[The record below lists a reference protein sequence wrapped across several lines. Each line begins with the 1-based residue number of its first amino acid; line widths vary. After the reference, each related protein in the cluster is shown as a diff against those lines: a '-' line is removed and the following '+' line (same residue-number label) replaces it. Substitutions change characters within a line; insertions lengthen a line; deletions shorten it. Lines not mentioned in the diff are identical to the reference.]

1 MSESKS
7 MILGVA
13 GPELTPE
20 EEAFFRAERPWG
32 FILFGRNVVSS
43 DQLRRLTDALRSCL
57 ADPGIPILIDQEGG
71 RVQRLRPPLA
81 PNYPPAIR
89 IGELFDRDEAAGRRA
104 AWLLG
109 RLHALDLAA
118 HGINVDCVPV
128 LDVPAEGSHEV
139 IGQRAY
145 HRDPETVAL
154 LASDTAEGLMAG
166 GLLPVMKHMPGHGR
180 ANADT
185 HFDLPVVDTPLDE
198 LARIDFLPFRRLNT
212 LPMGMSA
219 HVVFSAI
226 DRSAPA
232 TQSAQVIEQVIRGAI
247 GFDGLL
253 MTDDLSMNALKGD
266 LGERAAAALSAGC
279 DVALHCNGKM
289 DEMELVARAAG
300 ALNGEPLVRAEKAR
314 ASFQPARPCDGEALR
329 QEFDHLISAGTGA
342 VAVA

>member
-7 MILGVA
+7 MILGLA
-13 GPELTPE
+13 GPDLTGG

-43 DQLRRLTDALRSCL
+43 DQLRRLTDSLRKVL
-57 ADPGIPILIDQEGG
+57 DDEDVPILIDQEGG

-81 PNYPPAIR
+81 PHYPPAIR
-89 IGELFDRDEAAGRRA
+89 VGQLFDGDETAGRRA

-109 RLHALDLAA
+109 RLHALDLSD

-128 LDVPAEGSHEV
+128 LDVPAEGAHEV

-145 HRDPETVAL
+145 HRDPEIVAL
-154 LASDTAEGLMAG
+154 LAAETVEGLMAG
-166 GLLPVMKHMPGHGR
+166 GVLPVMKHMPGHGR

-185 HFDLPVVDTPLDE
+185 HFDLPVVDTPLDT
-198 LARIDFLPFRRLNT
+198 LAEVDFLPFRRLNT

-226 DRSAPA
+226 DATAPA
-232 TQSAQVIEQVIRGAI
+232 TQSFKVIVEIIRGLI

-266 LGERAAAALSAGC
+266 LGERAAAALAAGC
-279 DVALHCNGKM
+279 DIALHCNGDI
-289 DEMELVARAAG
+289 DEMKLVAHAAV
-300 ALNGEPLVRAEKAR
+300 ALEGKALERAENAR
-314 ASFQPARPCDGEALR
+314 SAFRPARPCDAAALR
-329 QEFDHLISAGTGA
+329 QEFEDLVPM
-342 VAVA
+342 VATV

>member
-1 MSESKS
+1 MRESKS
-7 MILGVA
+7 MILGLA
-13 GPELTPE
+13 GPDLTPE
-20 EEAFFRAERPWG
+20 EAAFFQAERPWG

-43 DQLRRLTDALRSCL
+43 EQLRRLTDALRTCL
-57 ADPGIPILIDQEGG
+57 DDQAVPILIDQEGG

-89 IGELFDRDEAAGRRA
+89 IGDLFDRDDMAGRRA

-109 RLHALDLAA
+109 RLHALDLAD

-128 LDVPAEGSHEV
+128 LDVPAAGSHEV

-154 LASDTAEGLMAG
+154 LASETVDGLMAG

-185 HFDLPVVDTPLDE
+185 HFDLPVVDTPLDTLE
-198 LARIDFLPFRRLNT
+198 AVDFLPFRRMSK

-226 DRSAPA
+226 DPSAPA
-232 TQSAQVIEQVIRGAI
+232 TQSSRVIDQVIRGAI

-266 LGERAAAALSAGC
+266 LGERAVAALSAGC
-279 DVALHCNGKM
+279 DIALHCNGKM
-289 DEMELVARAAG
+289 DEMELVAHAAG
-300 ALNGEPLVRAEKAR
+300 TLEGKPLARAEQAR
-314 ASFQPARPCDGEALR
+314 SAFQSAQTCDPQDLR
-329 QEFDHLISAGTGA
+329 HEFADLMSAVSET
-342 VAVA
+342 VAVV

>member
-20 EEAFFRAERPWG
+20 ETAFFQAERPWG
-32 FILFGRNVVSS
+32 FILFGRNVVSTE
-43 DQLRRLTDALRSCL
+43 QLCRLTDALRACL
-57 ADPGIPILIDQEGG
+57 DDPAIPILIDQEGG

-89 IGELFDRDEAAGRRA
+89 IGELFDRDEKAGRRA

-109 RLHALDLAA
+109 RLHALDLLR

-145 HRDPETVAL
+145 HREPETVAL
-154 LASDTAEGLMAG
+154 LASETVDGLMAG

-185 HFDLPVVDTPLDE
+185 HFDLPVVDTQ
-198 LARIDFLPFRRLNT
+198 LATLEAVDFLPFRRLNT

-226 DRSAPA
+226 DASAPA
-232 TQSAQVIEQVIRGAI
+232 TQSRTVIDELIRGAI
-247 GFDGLL
+247 GFEGLL

-266 LGERAAAALSAGC
+266 LGQRAATALQAGC
-279 DVALHCNGKM
+279 DIALHCNGRM
-289 DEMELVARAAG
+289 DEMKLVAHAAHPLGGPAAERARRARAAF
-300 ALNGEPLVRAEKAR
+300 APV
-314 ASFQPARPCDGEALR
+314 QPDDEQAIR
-329 QEFDHLISAGTGA
+329 QEFEDLMSA